1 MRFRPCI
8 DIHAGEVKQIVGS
21 TLSDASGSAPITN
34 FVASQSAGEF
44 AAMYKR
50 DALTGGHVIMLG
62 ASDANT
68 QAALEA
74 LRAYPGGL
82 QVGGG
87 INADNCRFFVENGAS
102 HVIVTSY
109 VFRDGQIDFQRLT
122 ALTNLV
128 GKEHLAPP
136 VLRGTRNHAQV
147 LDLSCRKRADDGKFY
162 VMTDRWQKFTT
173 TSIDASVFHK
183 LAEYCDEFLVH
194 AVDVEGKRCGIQQEL
209 VELLAEWS
217 PIPVTYAGGASSLD
231 DLEFVKRIGKGK
243 VDLSIGSALDIF
255 GGDIR
260 YEDVVAW
267 HNGQQQREK

>member
-21 TLSDASGSAPITN
+21 TLTDGQDAPVTN
-34 FVASQSAGEF
+34 FVATQSAGEF
-44 AAMYKR
+44 AQMYKR

-62 ASDANT
+62 ASEANT

-109 VFRDGQIDFQRLT
+109 VFRDGQIDFERLT
-122 ALTNLV
+122 NLKDLV
-128 GKEHLAPP
+128 GKEHL
-136 VLRGTRNHAQV
+136 V

-173 TSIDASVFHK
+173 TSIDESLFRK

-217 PIPVTYAGGASSLD
+217 PIPITYAGGASSLD
-231 DLEFVKRIGKGK
+231 DLEFVKRIGKGT

-260 YEDVVAW
+260 YDDVVAW
-267 HNGQQQREK
+267 NKAQQQ

>member
-21 TLSDASGSAPITN
+21 TLTDSESAGPITN

-44 AAMYKR
+44 ARMYKK
-50 DALTGGHVIMLG
+50 DGLLGGHVIMLG
-62 ASDANT
+62 TSEANT
-68 QAALEA
+68 NAALDA
-74 LRAYPGGL
+74 LHNYPGGL

-87 INADNCRFFVENGAS
+87 ITAENCQFFIAEGAS

-109 VFRDGQIDFQRLT
+109 VFRNGQIDFERLQK
-122 ALTNLV
+122 LV
-128 GKEHLAPP
+128 RLIGKDHL
-136 VLRGTRNHAQV
+136 V
-147 LDLSCRKRADDGKFY
+147 LDLSCRKRPEDGQFY
-162 VMTDRWQKFTT
+162 VMTDRWQTFTT
-173 TSIDASVFHK
+173 TSIDAALFHR

-194 AVDVEGKRCGIQQEL
+194 AVDVEGKQCGIQHEL
-209 VELLAEWS
+209 VELLAQWS
-217 PIPVTYAGGASSLD
+217 PLPVTYAGGAKALD
-231 DLEFVKRIGKGK
+231 DLNFVERIGNGK

-267 HNGQQQREK
+267 DKKRAE